1 MNFGCQLEL
10 SQILNF
16 LKSGNINIYMQIPNR
31 TLLEYI
37 SLNSKTH
44 LLKDCLDEFKFG
56 TIRQAGK
63 KWESAGTRRGC
74 LRYSRENLRFG
85 IADAGSPRRCRR

>member
-31 TLLEYI
+31 TLLI
-37 SLNSKTH
+37 LPGFN
-44 LLKDCLDEFKFG
+44 
-56 TIRQAGK
+56 
-63 KWESAGTRRGC
+63 
-74 LRYSRENLRFG
+74 
-85 IADAGSPRRCRR
+85 